1 MRIQFSTYCGQFVED
16 SFASTIRML
25 LKCCKIGIQCIVSI
39 IKRVFI
45 SGHSS
50 SLNLKDLLQFALK
63 DLKDF
68 DLLTTNISTFISI
81 TKPNLSENLTTP
93 LKTN

>member
-16 SFASTIRML
+16 SFTSTIRML

-39 IKRVFI
+39 IKRVLI

-63 DLKDF
+63 DF
-68 DLLTTNISTFISI
+68 DRLLMTNISTFISI